1 MKVSC
6 LQENLA
12 KGLSIVGRAV
22 AARSTLPVL
31 GNILLA
37 TENGRLKL
45 AATNLDIGITHWI
58 GAKVETEGSI
68 TVPARQLTDYVNS
81 LPPDTDANVKL
92 QVPGRLLEAGLL
104 AKREEEDEP
113 RPRFRDRLMFAI
125 LDQASRH
132 VGFGG
137 RLMGPGEPKYLNS
150 AESPAFHDCQP
161 RRRSEVC
168 GRKCREWAD
177 HGVLRSERFQ

>member
-6 LQENLA
+6 LQDNLA
-12 KGLSIVGRAV
+12 KGLSVVGRAV

-58 GAKVETEGSI
+58 DAKVETEGAI

-81 LPPDTDANVKL
+81 LPP
-92 QVPGRLLEAGLL
+92 
-104 AKREEEDEP
+104 
-113 RPRFRDRLMFAI
+113 
-125 LDQASRH
+125 
-132 VGFGG
+132 
-137 RLMGPGEPKYLNS
+137 
-150 AESPAFHDCQP
+150 
-161 RRRSEVC
+161 
-168 GRKCREWAD
+168 
-177 HGVLRSERFQ
+177 